1 MRTEMGNLQPAQSGG
16 QTIKIGKFSTR
27 IQACT
32 NQVGNVND
40 WLLKKSEKQ
49 LEREARLNQIRINE
63 GLEALEQGA
72 TDNSNVRVETYP
84 MSYNTAYINEHIKM
98 MKYATDHIH
107 SQLKK
112 RLK

>member
-1 MRTEMGNLQPAQSGG
+1 MGNLPPAPSGG

-49 LEREARLNQIRINE
+49 LEREARLNQIRTNE

-72 TDNSNVRVETYP
+72 TDNSNVRLETYP
-84 MSYNTAYINEHIKM
+84 MSYNTAFINEHIKM

-107 SQLKK
+107 AKLKK